1 MPYPSSSPEFPDYL
15 RCHILPQHEEASVEV
30 EFYDYD
36 ANQQHA
42 VTTPHRIR
50 YLPVPVITHEQR
62 KQLGSHIEKTF
73 IDNTAGVG
81 LIACRCVNTSDDM
94 VAVDIPTLEDRY
106 RVLVNQT
113 QVLPGLTIET

>member
-15 RCHILPQHEEASVEV
+15 RCHILPQAEVASIEV

-36 ANQQHA
+36 VNQQH
-42 VTTPHRIR
+42 VVIPPHRVR
-50 YLPVPVITHEQR
+50 YLPVPLITYEQR
-62 KQLGSHIEKTF
+62 KLLGSHIEKTF
-73 IDNTAGVG
+73 IDNAAGVG
-81 LIACRCVNTSDDM
+81 LVACRCVNTSGDM

-113 QVLPGLTIET
+113 QVLPGLSTET